1 MMSVR
6 VGLDNVADYVPLVST
21 VNNLVDLFQKYV
33 YLPRLSDNEIQ
44 SNHYYTH
51 LKDKSLLRIVILCL
65 PILVNNLIIL
75 VIDVVTLFNKW
86 ERDGALETA
95 RGGRV
100 DPAQPNLKVEL
111 WGFSHDK
118 EIVLA
123 AVRKDPENFRWA
135 VSPLK
140 DDPEVVRAALTNQK
154 AVNLESVL
162 PYIGPTLKQDADF
175 MISILP
181 YFEAKRVKLGEYCP
195 ELLNNQ
201 AFSQKLDELEKT
213 QRGAERA
220 IALALVKDGFRIVGL
235 PDYMGDREFVLAAVR
250 HHYEDLFYC
259 SKFYN
264 DEDVV
269 EAAIQNAGTPDN
281 ARRVMDMWAWQ
292 LKDNPDFMKRIE
304 QYLLDR

>member
-44 SNHYYTH
+44 NNHYYTH
-51 LKDKSLLRIVILCL
+51 LKDKSLLRMVILCL
-65 PILVNNLIIL
+65 PIFVNNLIIL

-100 DPAQPNLKVEL
+100 DPDEPNLKAEL
-111 WGFSHDK
+111 RAFSHDK

-123 AVRKDPENFRWA
+123 AVRTDSENFQYA
-135 VSPLK
+135 VEALR
-140 DDPEVVRAALTNQK
+140 DDREVVQAALTDQK
-154 AVNLESVL
+154 ALNLSDVL
-162 PYIGPTLKQDADF
+162 PHIGPKLKKDVAF

-181 YFEAKRVKLGEYCP
+181 YFEAKRVGKYC
-195 ELLNNQ
+195 EALLRNPD
-201 AFSQKLDELEKT
+201 FSRALDELEKT
-213 QRGAERA
+213 QGSQERV
-220 IALALVKDGFRIVGL
+220 IALDLVKKGFRIVGL
-235 PDYMGDREFVLAAVR
+235 PDYMGDKEFVLAAVR

-292 LKDNPDFMKRIE
+292 LKDNPAFMERI
-304 QYLLDR
+304 QPFLLDR